1 MNIRPAKHT
10 HREKEKQK
18 TEIIQPFEMIVEN
31 NMKIYVCDA
40 IVTTEVQ

>member
-1 MNIRPAKHT
+1 MEYLLTEHT
-10 HREKEKQK
+10 HKIKK
-18 TEIIQPFEMIVEN
+18 KIEIIQPFGMIVEN